1 MTSPHDE
8 QAAAPQEAPEASP
21 SRRSFLHRSVTVG
34 GTAALV
40 ATTLAATPAYAA
52 RRRGGGNGN
61 GNGNGRPGN
70 GNGNGRPGNGNG
82 NGNGNGRN
90 GAQSYPNLFPGSNA
104 RAFREIQADENA
116 HVDFIRATL
125 GAAAR
130 PRPTF
135 QGLTAPDFRTFLTM
149 SVAFENTG
157 SGAYLGAAPFIFD
170 RGTLSAAASI
180 AEVESYHSGYL
191 NTLTNAPILPGGT
204 SFAQPLTQGQVVA
217 ALTPFIVSL
226 NGGPTPGYDTTT
238 RSPQNDVAIVNFA
251 LVAEYLEQEFYNI
264 NVPRYF

>member
-1 MTSPHDE
+1 MQPSETSPVVE
-8 QAAAPQEAPEASP
+8 QSSESGT

-52 RRRGGGNGN
+52 RRRGGGG
-61 GNGNGRPGN
+61 GSGGGGGRP
-70 GNGNGRPGNGNG
+70 
-82 NGNGNGRN
+82 GNGNGRN
-90 GAQSYPNLFPGSNA
+90 GAQLYPNLFPGSNA

-116 HVDFIRATL
+116 HVDFIRTTL

-157 SGAYLGAAPFIFD
+157 AGAYHGAAPFIFD
-170 RGTLSAAASI
+170 RGTLSAAVSI

-217 ALTPFIVSL
+217 ALTPYIVSL
-226 NGGPTPGYDTTT
+226 NGGPTPGFDTTT
-238 RSPQNDVAIVNFA
+238 RSPQNDIAIVNYA

-264 NVPRYF
+264 NVPRYFG